1 LLRPDRRRI
10 QARSGVAEST
20 LSFSEVQAL
29 PQAAFFL
36 LIEAAVGGVIVL
48 FWVHLR
54 GEVSRGF
61 TLFTGVSF
69 LICTGL
75 AIWLRTAFPPLV
87 ILDPA
92 AALWFA
98 VERTLSIAFAVLL
111 AIYLIGLWFEE
122 RWRGVTRLVGPLVPL
137 LGLAALWAAAL
148 VDASPQLLGLGAP
161 LAVLAGA
168 MALGSALTG
177 LSLGHWYL
185 VTPTLSVRPL
195 IQVTFVCLGS
205 LVAQLVLLPLL
216 LLLPGAP
223 PDRLQAL
230 FSDYLVFLGV
240 RVVFGLL
247 VPLIT
252 AVMTWRTAR
261 IRSLDSATGL
271 LYIVAALILAGEIA
285 ARTLQFMT
293 GIAT

>member
-1 LLRPDRRRI
+1 LK
-10 QARSGVAEST
+10 
-20 LSFSEVQAL
+20 VQAL

-54 GEVSRGF
+54 GDLSRGF
-61 TLFTGVSF
+61 TLFTGICF
-69 LICTGL
+69 LISAGL
-75 AIWLRTAFPPLV
+75 AIWLRSAFPPLA
-87 ILDPA
+87 IADPA

-98 VERTLSIAFAVLL
+98 IERTLSIAFAVLL
-111 AIYLIGLWFEE
+111 AVYLLGLWFEE
-122 RWRGVTRLVGPLVPL
+122 RWRGIMRLVGPLVPL
-137 LGLAALWAAAL
+137 LGLAAVWAAAV
-148 VDASPQLLGLGAP
+148 VDASPQLLGLGTP

-168 MALGSALTG
+168 LALGSALTG

-185 VTPTLSVRPL
+185 VAPTLSVRPL
-195 IQVTFVCLGS
+195 IQVTFVCLAA
-205 LVAQLVLLPLL
+205 LIAQSVLLPALL
-216 LLLPGAP
+216 FLPGVP

-230 FSDYLVFLGV
+230 FSDYMVFLGV

-247 VPLIT
+247 VPIVT
-252 AVMTWRTAR
+252 TVMTWRTAR

-271 LYIVAALILAGEIA
+271 LYIVAALVLAGEIA
-285 ARTLQFMT
+285 ARTLFFLT